1 MKNIEARLTEIL
13 VFTLLTVIA
22 WAVWSFMHGQKL
34 LPGEVDLTE
43 VIFEACTAVIVFLG
57 FAVSITL
64 NINAKFKR
72 LLNLGFLLLFYAVS
86 QDFIDELI
94 VFDSMLPRLIED
106 VGIPLGF
113 LLVGLGLFGLSRDY
127 QESSIQLL
135 DTKARE
141 QWLATTDELTQLTSR
156 QEFIRCWPEVFAQ
169 AQNDQQGLA
178 ALQFRVDNIDSI
190 NDEHGYSSGN
200 AVLQEIALV
209 LTKYQSVHCR
219 LLARVKGREFI
230 LILAGMD
237 EDSIGT
243 ITANILTDSAMVML
257 KAKGAEHS
265 LVRPVLSHSVIAPL
279 TEESVEALLR

>member
-1 MKNIEARLTEIL
+1 MKSIESRLTEIL
-13 VFTLLTVIA
+13 VFTLLSVIA

-43 VIFEACTAVIVFLG
+43 VIFEACTAVMVFLG

-64 NINAKFKR
+64 NINTKFKR

-94 VFDSMLPRLIED
+94 IFDSMLPRLIED
-106 VGIPLGF
+106 AGIPLGF

-127 QESSIQLL
+127 QESSTQLQ

-156 QEFIRCWPEVFAQ
+156 QEFIRSWPEVFAQ
-169 AQNDQQGLA
+169 SQNDQQSLA
-178 ALQFRVDNIDSI
+178 ALTFKMDNIDSV
-190 NDEHGYSSGN
+190 NDEHGYSAGN
-200 AVLQEIALV
+200 AALQEIALV
-209 LTKYQSVHCR
+209 LTKYQSAHCR
-219 LLARVKGREFI
+219 LLTRLKGREFI
-230 LILAGMD
+230 LILAGLD
-237 EDSIGT
+237 DDFIDI
-243 ITANILTDSAMVML
+243 ITAEILSHTAMVMV
-257 KAKGAEHS
+257 KANGAEPS

-279 TEESVEALLR
+279 NEERVEALLR